1 MAEDSGLAS
10 TMYVDVEELLRSVE
24 ENVRSLE
31 SAPNVLRCSS
41 EELRRLAEQHAV
53 KTKYGNLVFMT
64 SVRNRSAGL
73 TVYVGSPNM
82 MNYQK
87 LSEKQMEILEKV
99 PETLHR
105 VHNYVKK
112 APLVRIDKVMG
123 SNDEFTPLC
132 TMYVSVQRRD
142 SIRLAYM
149 LDLLL
154 FDESEVVLGK
164 DRPRLYLLY
173 IPEWQ
178 EKDRQILVFPEIGV
192 TYVLG
197 SDYFGEAKKGFL
209 RMAMWYAKQ
218 KGFLGIHA
226 GAKIVRARGPDGRLR
241 RYSMLL
247 FGLSA
252 TGKTTHTC
260 HSHGLDPNLGEGI
273 EIVQDDV
280 VFLRRDGSAYGT
292 EKGFFLK
299 TDIDPVNQPLIWGAA
314 TKENVAL
321 ENVLVDYT
329 GEIHFLDDTLTGN
342 GRGVFPRSN
351 LDPKCLSPSINLP
364 PLDELDG
371 MIIIFITRRNTVVPI
386 CSKLTVEQAAATF
399 MLGESVETSAGDP
412 TKAGESVRVVGTNP
426 FIVGNPAEEG
436 LWFYDFLERNSNK
449 VQCYLLNTG
458 GVGEIMTKRGR
469 KVIIEQRALRP
480 QIWETASIIR
490 GIVRGTIKW
499 TYEPYFGTMVPS
511 YVEGVDVEKFKLEN
525 FYSREQI
532 ENLVTRLK
540 LERANYLVSNYPSFV
555 ESVQLTSELVKFTG
569 LDVIG
574 YDTASFERERLLT
587 RRDEVLSVVNY
598 RLMDRINN
606 VKDLHEGS

>member
-1 MAEDSGLAS
+1 MAEESDLTS
-10 TMYVDVEELLRSVE
+10 TMYVNIKELLRGVE
-24 ENVRSLE
+24 ESVSSLE
-31 SAPNVLRCSS
+31 NAPNVMRYSS
-41 EELRRLAEQHAV
+41 EELRKLAEQCAI

-73 TVYVGSPNM
+73 TVYVGSPKV

-99 PETLHR
+99 PETLFK

-123 SNDEFTPLC
+123 SNDEFTPTC
-132 TMYVSVQRRD
+132 IMYVSVQRRD

-154 FDESEVVLGK
+154 FDEGEVVLGR

-209 RMAMWYAKQ
+209 RMAMWCAKQ
-218 KGFLGIHA
+218 RGFLGIHA
-226 GAKIVRARGPDGRLR
+226 GAKIVRARGPDGGLR

-252 TGKTTHTC
+252 TGKTTHSC
-260 HSHGLDPNLGEGI
+260 HDHGLDPNLGEGV

-280 VFLRRDGSAYGT
+280 VFLRKDGSAYGT

-299 TDIDPVNQPLIWGAA
+299 TDIDPINQPLIWEAA
-314 TKENVAL
+314 MKENVAF

-329 GEIHFLDDTLTGN
+329 GEVHFLDDTLTGN

-364 PLDELDG
+364 PLSELDG

-386 CSKLTVEQAAATF
+386 CSKLTAEQATAAF
-399 MLGESVETSAGDP
+399 MLGESIETSAGDP
-412 TKAGESVRVVGTNP
+412 TRAGESVRVVGTNP
-426 FIVGNPAEEG
+426 FIVGDPAEEG
-436 LWFYDFLERNSNK
+436 LWFYDFLKRNSDK

-511 YVEGVDVEKFKLEN
+511 YVEGVDIEKFKLEN

-540 LERANYLVSNYPSFV
+540 LERANYLVNNYPSFL
-555 ESVQLTSELVKFTG
+555 ESVQLTSELAKFTG

-574 YDTASFERERLLT
+574 YDVTLFKREKPT
-587 RRDEVLSVVNY
+587 SRRSEVLY
-598 RLMDRINN
+598 TIDHHLIDRLNN
-606 VKDLHEGS
+606 AKDLYKD

>member
-1 MAEDSGLAS
+1 MAGDDGLTD
-10 TMYVDVEELLRSVE
+10 TMYVDIEELLRNVK
-24 ENVRSLE
+24 ENVSSLE
-31 SAPNVLRCSS
+31 NAPNVVRYSS
-41 EELRRLAEQHAV
+41 EELRRLAEQHAI

-73 TVYVGSPNM
+73 TVYVGSPNV

-87 LSEKQMEILEKV
+87 FSEKQMEILEKV
-99 PETLHR
+99 PETLHK

-112 APLVRIDKVMG
+112 VPLARIDKVMG
-123 SNDEFTPLC
+123 SNDELTPIC
-132 TMYVSVQRRD
+132 IMYVSVQRRD

-154 FDESEVVLGK
+154 FDESEVVLSK
-164 DRPRLYLLY
+164 DRPCLYLLY

-178 EKDRQILVFPEIGV
+178 EKDRQVLVFPEIGV

-209 RMAMWYAKQ
+209 RMAMWRAKQ
-218 KGFLGIHA
+218 RGFLGVHA
-226 GAKIVRARGPDGRLR
+226 GAKIVRARGADSRLR
-241 RYSMLL
+241 RYSVLL

-252 TGKTTHTC
+252 TGKTTHSC
-260 HSHGLDPNLGEGI
+260 HNHGLDPNLGEGI
-273 EIVQDDV
+273 EIIQDDV
-280 VFLRRDGSAYGT
+280 IFLKKDGSAYGT

-299 TDIDPVNQPLIWGAA
+299 TDIDPVNQPLIWEAA
-314 TKENVAL
+314 TKENVVF
-321 ENVLVDYT
+321 ENVLVDYK
-329 GEIHFLDDTLTGN
+329 GEVHFLDDTLTGN

-351 LDPKCLSPSINLP
+351 LDPKCLSQSINLP
-364 PLDELDG
+364 PLSELDG

-386 CSKLTVEQAAATF
+386 CSKLTMEQAAAAF

-412 TKAGESVRVVGTNP
+412 TRAGESVRVVGTNP
-426 FIVGNPAEEG
+426 FIVGDPAEEG
-436 LWFYDFLERNSNK
+436 LWFYDFLKRNSDK

-469 KVIIEQRALRP
+469 KVIIEQKALRP

-532 ENLVTRLK
+532 ENLVTQLK
-540 LERANYLVSNYPSFV
+540 LERANYLVNNYPSFV
-555 ESVQLTSELVKFTG
+555 ESVQLTSELAKFTG
-569 LDVIG
+569 LDVVG
-574 YDTASFERERLLT
+574 YDVVLFEREELSSKRSEALHVIDHHLIDRL
-587 RRDEVLSVVNY
+587 
-598 RLMDRINN
+598 NN
-606 VKDLHEGS
+606 VKGLHKG

>member
-1 MAEDSGLAS
+1 LAS
-10 TMYVDVEELLRSVE
+10 AASVNVEELLRSVE

-31 SAPNVLRCSS
+31 KAPNVVRYSS
-41 EELRRLAEQHAV
+41 EELRRLAEQHAI

-64 SVRNRSAGL
+64 CVRNRSAGL
-73 TVYVGSPNM
+73 TVYVGGPRVM
-82 MNYQK
+82 DHQK
-87 LSEKQMEILEKV
+87 LNEKQTGILEKV
-99 PETLHR
+99 PETLHK
-105 VHNYVKK
+105 VHNYIKR

-123 SNDEFTPLC
+123 GNEEFTPLC

-142 SIRLAYM
+142 SVRLAYM

-154 FDESEVVLGK
+154 FDESETVLGR

-173 IPEWQ
+173 VPEWQ

-209 RMAMWYAKQ
+209 RMAMWCAKQ
-218 KGFLGIHA
+218 RGFLGIHA

-260 HSHGLDPNLGEGI
+260 HDHCLDPGLGEGI

-280 VFLRRDGSAYGT
+280 VFLRKDGSAYGT

-314 TKENVAL
+314 TKESVAL

-329 GEIHFLDDTLTGN
+329 GEVYFLDDTLTGN

-351 LDPKCLSPSINLP
+351 LNPEHLSSSINLP

-386 CSKLTVEQAAATF
+386 CSKLTVEQAATAF

-412 TKAGESVRVVGTNP
+412 TRAGESVRVVGMNP
-426 FIVGNPAEEG
+426 FIVGDPVEEG
-436 LWFYDFLERNSNK
+436 LWFYDFLKKNSDK

-458 GVGEIMTKRGR
+458 GVGEIMIKRGR

-480 QIWETASIIR
+480 QIQETAAIIR

-511 YVEGVDVEKFKLEN
+511 YVEGVSIEKFKLEN

-532 ENLVTRLK
+532 ENLVTQLK
-540 LERANYLVSNYPSFV
+540 LERAHYLLGNYPSFV
-555 ESVQLTSELVKFTG
+555 KSVQLTSELAKFTG
-569 LDVIG
+569 LDVVG
-574 YDTASFERERLLT
+574 YDVVLSDRE
-587 RRDEVLSVVNY
+587 EVLVRRGELLRIIDD
-598 RLMDRINN
+598 RLNN
-606 VKDLHEGS
+606 VKGLHKG

>member
-1 MAEDSGLAS
+1 
-10 TMYVDVEELLRSVE
+10 MYVDVEELLRSVE

-31 SAPNVLRCSS
+31 SAPNALRCSS

-73 TVYVGSPNM
+73 TVYVGSPNV

-226 GAKIVRARGPDGRLR
+226 GAKIVRARG
-241 RYSMLL
+241 
-247 FGLSA
+247 
-252 TGKTTHTC
+252 
-260 HSHGLDPNLGEGI
+260 
-273 EIVQDDV
+273 
-280 VFLRRDGSAYGT
+280 
-292 EKGFFLK
+292 
-299 TDIDPVNQPLIWGAA
+299 
-314 TKENVAL
+314 
-321 ENVLVDYT
+321 
-329 GEIHFLDDTLTGN
+329 
-342 GRGVFPRSN
+342 
-351 LDPKCLSPSINLP
+351 
-364 PLDELDG
+364 
-371 MIIIFITRRNTVVPI
+371 TRR
-386 CSKLTVEQAAATF
+386 QASQILHAPLRAVGH
-399 MLGESVETSAGDP
+399 GEDYSHLP
-412 TKAGESVRVVGTNP
+412 QP
-426 FIVGNPAEEG
+426 WP
-436 LWFYDFLERNSNK
+436 
-449 VQCYLLNTG
+449 
-458 GVGEIMTKRGR
+458 
-469 KVIIEQRALRP
+469 RP
-480 QIWETASIIR
+480 QPRRRNRDSPR
-490 GIVRGTIKW
+490 RRCL
-499 TYEPYFGTMVPS
+499 
-511 YVEGVDVEKFKLEN
+511 LEE
-525 FYSREQI
+525 R
-532 ENLVTRLK
+532 RL
-540 LERANYLVSNYPSFV
+540 
-555 ESVQLTSELVKFTG
+555 G
-569 LDVIG
+569 L
-574 YDTASFERERLLT
+574 
-587 RRDEVLSVVNY
+587 RD
-598 RLMDRINN
+598 
-606 VKDLHEGS
+606 

>member
-1 MAEDSGLAS
+1 MH
-10 TMYVDVEELLRSVE
+10 VDVEELLRNVE
-24 ENVRSLE
+24 ENLRSLE
-31 SAPNVLRCSS
+31 GAPNVLRYSS
-41 EELRRLAEQHAV
+41 EELRKLAEQHAI

-73 TVYVGSPNM
+73 TVYVGGPNV

-87 LSEKQMEILEKV
+87 LSEKQAEILEKV

-112 APLVRIDKVMG
+112 VPLVRVDKVMG
-123 SNDEFTPLC
+123 SNDELTPIC

-154 FDESEVVLGK
+154 FDEGEVVLGS

-209 RMAMWYAKQ
+209 RMAMWCAKQ
-218 KGFLGIHA
+218 RGFLGIHA
-226 GAKIVRARGPDGRLR
+226 GAKIVKARGPDGRLR

-252 TGKTTHTC
+252 TGKTTHSC
-260 HSHGLDPNLGEGI
+260 HDHGLDPDLGEGI

-280 VFLRRDGSAYGT
+280 VFLKKDGSAYGT

-299 TDIDPVNQPLIWGAA
+299 TDIDPVDQPLIWKAA
-314 TKENVAL
+314 TKENVVF
-321 ENVLVDYT
+321 ENVLVDYM
-329 GEIHFLDDTLTGN
+329 GEVHFLDDTLTSN

-351 LDPKCLSPSINLP
+351 LDPKCLSSSINLP
-364 PLDELDG
+364 PLSELDG

-386 CSKLTVEQAAATF
+386 CSKLTMEQAAAAF

-412 TKAGESVRVVGTNP
+412 TRAGESVRVVGTNP
-426 FIVGNPAEEG
+426 FIVGDPAEEG
-436 LWFYDFLERNSNK
+436 LWFYDFLKRNSDK

-469 KVIIEQRALRP
+469 KVIIEQKALRP

-532 ENLVTRLK
+532 ENLVTQLK
-540 LERANYLVSNYPSFV
+540 LERANYLINNYPSFV
-555 ESVQLTSELVKFTG
+555 ESVQLTSELAKFTG
-569 LDVIG
+569 LDVVG
-574 YDTASFERERLLT
+574 YDVVLFKREELSSKRSEALHVIDHHLIDRL
-587 RRDEVLSVVNY
+587 
-598 RLMDRINN
+598 NN
-606 VKDLHEGS
+606 VKGLHKG

>member
-1 MAEDSGLAS
+1 MASAVS
-10 TMYVDVEELLRSVE
+10 VSVEELLRSVE
-24 ENVRSLE
+24 ENIRSLE
-31 SAPNVLRCSS
+31 NAPNVVRHSS
-41 EELRRLAEQHAV
+41 EELRRLSEQHAI
-53 KTKYGNLVFMT
+53 KTKYGNLVFIT
-64 SVRNRSAGL
+64 NVRNRSAGL
-73 TVYVGSPNM
+73 TVYVGSPKV
-82 MNYQK
+82 MNYQR

-99 PETLHR
+99 PETLHK
-105 VHNYVKK
+105 VHNYIKK
-112 APLVRIDKVMG
+112 ALLVRIDKVMG
-123 SNDEFTPLC
+123 DNDEFTPLC

-154 FDESEVVLGK
+154 FDENEVVLGK
-164 DRPRLYLLY
+164 ERPHLYLLY

-209 RMAMWYAKQ
+209 RMAMWCAKQ
-218 KGFLGIHA
+218 RGFLGIHA
-226 GAKIVRARGPDGRLR
+226 GAKIVRARGPDGGLR

-252 TGKTTHTC
+252 TGKTTHSC
-260 HSHGLDPNLGEGI
+260 HDHGLDPSLGEGI

-280 VFLRRDGSAYGT
+280 VFLRKDGSAYGT

-299 TDIDPVNQPLIWGAA
+299 TDVDPVNQPLIWRAA

-321 ENVLVDYT
+321 ENVLVDCT

-351 LDPKCLSPSINLP
+351 LDPECLSPSINLP
-364 PLDELDG
+364 PLSELDG

-386 CSKLTVEQAAATF
+386 CSKLTVEQAATAF

-412 TKAGESVRVVGTNP
+412 TRAGESVRVVGTNP
-426 FIVGNPAEEG
+426 FIVGDPVEEG
-436 LWFYDFLERNSNK
+436 LWFYDFLKRNSDK

-469 KVIIEQRALRP
+469 KVIVEQRALRP
-480 QIWETASIIR
+480 QIWETAAIIR

-532 ENLVTRLK
+532 ESLVTQLK
-540 LERANYLVSNYPSFV
+540 LERAYYLLDNYPSFV
-555 ESVQLTSELVKFTG
+555 ERVQLTNELAKFTG

-574 YDTASFERERLLT
+574 CDVAISGREEALAKRGELL
-587 RRDEVLSVVNY
+587 RVIDNSL
-598 RLMDRINN
+598 NN
-606 VKDLHEGS
+606 VKGLRKG